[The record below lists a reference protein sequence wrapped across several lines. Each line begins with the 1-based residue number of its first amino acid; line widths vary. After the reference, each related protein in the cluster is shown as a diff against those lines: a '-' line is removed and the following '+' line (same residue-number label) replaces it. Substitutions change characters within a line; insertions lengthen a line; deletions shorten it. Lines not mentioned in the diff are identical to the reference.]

1 MKTKNFELAIPTC
14 DFIGMPDGVLE
25 VFSINKELEEFSNKF
40 NKKVKEDL
48 TPLEQEA
55 IEDTYP
61 VLIEALES
69 EKEAVMIYEEM
80 INIEK
85 EADKPNDDVIDLL
98 AKILVDEKEH
108 IALLSAM
115 QAKLTKQ
122 YVADDAESDFVD
134 VSESASTEDVVNDKD
149 VIFDYAIINFME
161 KSSLTQYP
169 GNDKLRKFE
178 EDKTKFRNL
187 DHLGDII
194 YEADREAKTAYS
206 DIGGGSDELY
216 VDFYGKTKTGD
227 TVKIHGTQWDL
238 GYALDRSQ
246 HLSNSDIPE
255 IEDMLNEEY
264 YA

>member
-14 DFIGMPDGVLE
+14 DFVGMPDGVLKM
-25 VFSINKELEEFSNKF
+25 VNINKELEDFSNEF

-122 YVADDAESDFVD
+122 YVADDAEEDLVIA
-134 VSESASTEDVVNDKD
+134 VSEDVNNNSDK
-149 VIFDYAIINFME
+149 VSFDYATIEFVEGNNY
-161 KSSLTQYP
+161 SSMNTTLRKLSKNQTKFT
-169 GNDKLRKFE
+169 NLDKLGDLLYDADAE
-178 EDKTKFRNL
+178 VSNLSDYDGYDKCY
-187 DHLGDII
+187 I
-194 YEADREAKTAYS
+194 
-206 DIGGGSDELY
+206 
-216 VDFYGKTKTGD
+216 DFYGKTLSGD
-227 TVKIHGTQWDL
+227 PVKYHGARWDL
-238 GYALDRSQ
+238 GDGLDRSQ

-255 IEDMLNEEY
+255 ITKILNEEY
-264 YA
+264 EELKKR